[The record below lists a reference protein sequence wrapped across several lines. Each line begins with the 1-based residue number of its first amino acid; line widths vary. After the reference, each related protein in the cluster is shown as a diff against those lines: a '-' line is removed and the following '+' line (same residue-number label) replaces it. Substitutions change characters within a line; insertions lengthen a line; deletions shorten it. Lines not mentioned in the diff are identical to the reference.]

1 MSEIIKQKIKCLK
14 KSLKYGIILFGA
26 TVFLGSEIVAVYVFG
41 IILGVITKNGCLIP
55 SLYNGAYNYFF
66 CVFDVYSS
74 IFSILLR
81 RILVILSLFIIFF
94 ALSLNKYVAPLSA
107 LIIFYRGLIIG
118 CVSVVFFETYKI
130 SGGFVFFLV
139 VIPQNLIITAG
150 LISLILLN
158 GENYCVPLKSRIN
171 DLIINGLLSL
181 CVCLAGAIYE
191 FIILTFVLRPI
202 TLWF

>member
-1 MSEIIKQKIKCLK
+1 MSDIIKQKIKCLK
-14 KSLKYGIILFGA
+14 KSLKYGIILF
-26 TVFLGSEIVAVYVFG
+26 AVYVFG
-41 IILGVITKNGCLIP
+41 IILGVITNNGCLIP

-94 ALSLNKYVAPLSA
+94 ALSLNKYVAPLSV

-150 LISLILLN
+150 LIALILLN

>member
-1 MSEIIKQKIKCLK
+1 MSDIIKQKIKCLK
-14 KSLKYGIILFGA
+14 KSLKYGIILF
-26 TVFLGSEIVAVYVFG
+26 AVYVFG
-41 IILGVITKNGCLIP
+41 IILGVITNNGCLIP

-118 CVSVVFFETYKI
+118 CISVVFFETYKI

-150 LISLILLN
+150 LIALILLN

>member
-1 MSEIIKQKIKCLK
+1 MSDIIKQKIKCLK
-14 KSLKYGIILFGA
+14 KSLKYGIILF
-26 TVFLGSEIVAVYVFG
+26 AVYVFG
-41 IILGVITKNGCLIP
+41 IILGVITNNGCLIP

-150 LISLILLN
+150 LIALILLN
-158 GENYCVPLKSRIN
+158 GEKYCVPLKIRMN
-171 DLIINGLLSL
+171 DLITNALFSL
-181 CVCLAGAIYE
+181 CVCLIGAVYE

>member
-1 MSEIIKQKIKCLK
+1 MSEIIKQKIRCLK
-14 KSLKYGIILFGA
+14 KSLKYGILLF
-26 TVFLGSEIVAVYVFG
+26 AVYFLG
-41 IILGVITKNGCLIP
+41 IILGVVTKNGCLMP
-55 SLYNGAYNYFF
+55 PLYNGAYNYFF

-74 IFSILLR
+74 IFAILLK

-94 ALSLNKYVAPLSA
+94 ALSINKYVAPLSA
-107 LIIFYRGLIIG
+107 LIVFYRGLIIG

-150 LISLILLN
+150 LIALILLN
-158 GENYCVPLKSRIN
+158 GEKYCIPLKLRIN
-171 DLIINGLLSL
+171 DLIINGLFSL
-181 CVCLAGAIYE
+181 CVCLIGAVYE

>member
-14 KSLKYGIILFGA
+14 KSLKYGIILF
-26 TVFLGSEIVAVYVFG
+26 AVYVFG

-150 LISLILLN
+150 LIALILLN
-158 GENYCVPLKSRIN
+158 GEKYCVPLKNRIN

>member
-1 MSEIIKQKIKCLK
+1 MSDIIKQKIKCLK
-14 KSLKYGIILFGA
+14 KSLKYGIILF
-26 TVFLGSEIVAVYVFG
+26 AVYVFG
-41 IILGVITKNGCLIP
+41 IILGVITNNGCLIP

-150 LISLILLN
+150 LIALILLN
-158 GENYCVPLKSRIN
+158 GENYCVPLKSRVN

-191 FIILTFVLRPI
+191 FIILTFVLRPV

>member
-1 MSEIIKQKIKCLK
+1 MSDIIKQKIKCLK
-14 KSLKYGIILFGA
+14 KSLKYGIILF
-26 TVFLGSEIVAVYVFG
+26 AVYVFG
-41 IILGVITKNGCLIP
+41 IILGVITNNGCLIP

-81 RILVILSLFIIFF
+81 RLLVILSLFIIFF

-150 LISLILLN
+150 LIALILLN

>member
-1 MSEIIKQKIKCLK
+1 MSDIIKQKIKCLK
-14 KSLKYGIILFGA
+14 KSLKYGIILF
-26 TVFLGSEIVAVYVFG
+26 AVYVFG
-41 IILGVITKNGCLIP
+41 IILGVITNNGCLIP

-150 LISLILLN
+150 LIALILLN

-191 FIILTFVLRPI
+191 FIILMFVLRPI

>member
-1 MSEIIKQKIKCLK
+1 MSEIIKQKIRCLK
-14 KSLKYGIILFGA
+14 KSLKYGILLF
-26 TVFLGSEIVAVYVFG
+26 AVYFLG
-41 IILGVITKNGCLIP
+41 IILGVVTKNGCLMP
-55 SLYNGAYNYFF
+55 PLYNGAYNYFF
-66 CVFDVYSS
+66 YVFDVYSS
-74 IFSILLR
+74 IFAILLK

-94 ALSLNKYVAPLSA
+94 ALSINKYVAPLSA
-107 LIIFYRGLIIG
+107 LIVFYRGLIIG

-150 LISLILLN
+150 LIALILLN
-158 GENYCVPLKSRIN
+158 GEKYCVPLKLRIN
-171 DLIINGLLSL
+171 DLIINCLFSL
-181 CVCLAGAIYE
+181 CVCLIGAVYE

>member
-1 MSEIIKQKIKCLK
+1 MSEIIKQKLKCLK
-14 KSLKYGIILFGA
+14 KSLKYGIILF
-26 TVFLGSEIVAVYVFG
+26 AVYVFG
-41 IILGVITKNGCLIP
+41 IILGVITKNGCLMP

-74 IFSILLR
+74 IFSILLK
-81 RILVILSLFIIFF
+81 RILVILALLTIFF
-94 ALSLNKYVAPLSA
+94 VLSLNKYLAPFSA

-139 VIPQNLIITAG
+139 VIPQNLIITVG
-150 LISLILLN
+150 LIILILLN
-158 GENYCVPLKSRIN
+158 GEKYCVPLKCRVN
-171 DLIINGLLSL
+171 DLIINGLISL
-181 CVCLAGAIYE
+181 CVCLAGAMYE

>member
-1 MSEIIKQKIKCLK
+1 MSEIIKQKVRCLK
-14 KSLKYGIILFGA
+14 KSLKYGILLF
-26 TVFLGSEIVAVYVFG
+26 AVYFLG
-41 IILGVITKNGCLIP
+41 IILGVVTKNGCLIQP
-55 SLYNGAYNYFF
+55 LYNGAYNYFF

-74 IFSILLR
+74 IFAILFK

-94 ALSLNKYVAPLSA
+94 SLSINKYVAPLSA
-107 LIIFYRGLIIG
+107 LIVFYRGLIIG

-150 LISLILLN
+150 LIALILLN
-158 GENYCVPLKSRIN
+158 GEKYCVPLKLRIN
-171 DLIINGLLSL
+171 DLITNGLFSL
-181 CVCLAGAIYE
+181 CVCLIGAVYE

>member
-1 MSEIIKQKIKCLK
+1 MSDIIKQKIKCLK
-14 KSLKYGIILFGA
+14 KSLKYGIILF
-26 TVFLGSEIVAVYVFG
+26 AVYVFG
-41 IILGVITKNGCLIP
+41 IILGVITNNGCLIP

-150 LISLILLN
+150 LIALILLN
-158 GENYCVPLKSRIN
+158 GENYCVTLKSRIN

>member
-1 MSEIIKQKIKCLK
+1 MSDIIKQKIKCLK
-14 KSLKYGIILFGA
+14 KSLKYGIILF
-26 TVFLGSEIVAVYVFG
+26 AVYVFG
-41 IILGVITKNGCLIP
+41 IILGVITNNGCLIP

-150 LISLILLN
+150 LIALILLN